1 MSENIDSV
9 DLLARLQKRG
19 PEALTD
25 AELLAVV
32 LVVPVGKVAGMVRDA
47 SDTTTQPLA
56 GRGAVKF
63 GTRVAALNEYSKRS
77 HNTDPRPVIDGARAV
92 AGIIPAGIR
101 EAKKEHFLILCLNAR
116 RQLVHQETVSIG
128 TLSASLVH
136 PREIYSP
143 AIIHSAA
150 AVVAVH
156 NHPSGDPSPS
166 AEDREATRRL
176 QRAGELL
183 GIPLADHVI
192 VSESSFFGFRE
203 HGLL

>member
-150 AVVAVH
+150 
-156 NHPSGDPSPS
+156 
-166 AEDREATRRL
+166 
-176 QRAGELL
+176 
-183 GIPLADHVI
+183 
-192 VSESSFFGFRE
+192 
-203 HGLL
+203 